1 MNLFKIDF
9 IQGKTDA
16 EDYGEVVHS
25 LQDTASARVVHTL
38 TLSSDRLSSVSN
50 YAREP
55 KRLEFEVFNDS
66 WITEYLLSGNY
77 EHERYVSHYLVK
89 CYRDTVLIF
98 TGIIDTSN
106 LLFTPADDTVKF
118 LCYDY
123 LKLLSLFADLNKFYS
138 LAGGYT
144 PAQILGY
151 LLQAIE
157 TRLSI
162 DLPYSS
168 ALFAVPDYSITA
180 ADFSEMIQLT
190 QDDLSVMNTIIA
202 NGDGWVYNWFGDSY
216 AAPKQGFITSE
227 LANTVTYIIA
237 HRKEIQG
244 VYDNGGGS
252 YTYRY
257 KARYFAKIVV
267 FFSGICGYSN
277 EYSNETD
284 WQDSQIL
291 PNSDSDLQ
299 YRQFFTD
306 NGLDE
311 YVFDDLDEDA
321 ELNDTL
327 YEYDYTDNLARSA
340 FSGAVFS
347 PYVHPGKYYETSQ
360 GDETANSLRVLQAI
374 LLMFRATLR
383 TNAAGVILLQSL
395 ELSSPTPVTIAASD
409 VVSISS
415 QRLNSELPDTSV
427 LDVLAGDTTVLQSL
441 VKDYSTSFFAGRWQT
456 TITVDRLSAY
466 SIALNGIITINSA
479 SYYVVEVQNDFIAD
493 DYKIKAWLLS

>member
-9 IQGKTDA
+9 IQSLTTA
-16 EDYGEVVHS
+16 EDYGQIVHT
-25 LQDTASARVVHTL
+25 LQDTTADRVIYTL
-38 TLSSDRLSSVSN
+38 SLSSDRLSSVSN
-50 YAREP
+50 YSREP
-55 KRLEFEVFNDS
+55 KRLEFEVFVDS

-106 LLFTPADDTVKF
+106 LVYTPAEDTVKF

-123 LKLLSLFADLNKFYS
+123 LKLISLFGDLDKFYS
-138 LAGGYT
+138 LSAGYT

-157 TRLSI
+157 TRISI
-162 DLPYSS
+162 NIPSS
-168 ALFAVPDYSITA
+168 TALFAVPDYSITA
-180 ADFSEMIQLT
+180 AGFSEMIRLT
-190 QDDLSVMNTIIA
+190 EDDLSVMNTIIA
-202 NGDGWVYNWFGDSY
+202 DGAGWAYYWFGDSY
-216 AAPKQGFITSE
+216 ASPKQGFLSSE
-227 LANTVTYIIA
+227 LANRVTYVLA

-244 VYDNGGGS
+244 VYNNGGGV

-257 KARYFAKIVV
+257 KARYFARIVV
-267 FFSGICGYSN
+267 FFSGICGFSK
-277 EYSNETD
+277 EYSNETE
-284 WQDSQIL
+284 WQESQIL
-291 PNSDSDLQ
+291 PDSDSDLE
-299 YRQFFTD
+299 YRKFFTD

-327 YEYDYTDNLARSA
+327 YAYDYTDNIARSA
-340 FSGAVFS
+340 FSGAVFNPS
-347 PYVHPGKYYETSQ
+347 VHPGKYYETSK
-360 GDETANSLRVLQAI
+360 GDETTNSLRVLQAI

-383 TNAAGVILLQSL
+383 TNAAGSILLQSL
-395 ELSSPTPVTIAASD
+395 KLSSPAPITIALSD
-409 VVSISS
+409 VVSLSS

-427 LDVLAGDTTVLQSL
+427 LDVLAGDTTLLQSL
-441 VKDYSTSFFAGRWQT
+441 VKDYSTLFYAGRWQAS
-456 TITVDRLSAY
+456 IVIDRRAEY
-466 SIALNGIITINSA
+466 AIALESIISINNVL
-479 SYYVVEVQNDFIAD
+479 YYVVEVQNDYIAD